1 MRAVIHTTKRNEIYP
16 RSKSSIWLLL
26 LFFLSETQIC
36 LSTLSVDVTFGTTD
50 TFRDASRLC
59 LLVDPTLRRRLQTSS
74 AVHHND
80 SLHATKANARPPHQ
94 NRSGKPVQKLRCQQG
109 DDDDDDRVRTI
120 SDALYVAFGT
130 SATRVVQSLELLAS
144 GREYKRDHPTKG
156 RQEAESFMYGLR
168 ADPWHDVH
176 DGRFAWLERLEK
188 EYETIRDEL
197 TNALNNPD
205 LESLG
210 NSIWSKPRTQT
221 PSRTGQMEN
230 PRFTQT
236 GAVGRHEHGVVPEG
250 DHDSCERR
258 LRLP

>member
-1 MRAVIHTTKRNEIYP
+1 MLRGSVFSSTLLSSSSSNLFGGAPQRLSARNKRNAP
-16 RSKSSIWLLL
+16 
-26 LFFLSETQIC
+26 
-36 LSTLSVDVTFGTTD
+36 
-50 TFRDASRLC
+50 
-59 LLVDPTLRRRLQTSS
+59 
-74 AVHHND
+74 
-80 SLHATKANARPPHQ
+80 PPHQ

-109 DDDDDDRVRTI
+109 GEDDDDDDRVRTI

-197 TNALNNPD
+197 TSALNNPD

-210 NSIWSKPRTQT
+210 NSIWSKAADAD
-221 PSRTGQMEN
+221 
-230 PRFTQT
+230 
-236 GAVGRHEHGVVPEG
+236 AVTYLSLIHI
-250 DHDSCERR
+250 
-258 LRLP
+258 